1 MLSHSEKRSEIK
13 GPRHYESKLQEEQ
26 CIYSVKL
33 PPWRIL
39 TSQKGK
45 AETRSGQQHLLS
57 MNKGVTTKY

>member
-13 GPRHYESKLQEEQ
+13 GARHYENKLQEEQ

-33 PPWRIL
+33 PPWRTF

-45 AETRSGQQHLLS
+45 VETRSGR
-57 MNKGVTTKY
+57 